1 MGFDL
6 NAAGN
11 AMAQMAKGGLVTI
24 GTIVEVK
31 QADGTV
37 TTVKP
42 LYRLN
47 PASGQVETPPMSLPG
62 GGAIFVSGINA
73 SGGQVQFEVT
83 GVSNP
88 ARLSID
94 VTRKP
99 LINLVWYGLYIVLL
113 GGAIATVQRLRQAM
127 KRDSMQPAG

>member
-1 MGFDL
+1 MNCDPQVTVSLADQRVIRG
-6 NAAGN
+6 
-11 AMAQMAKGGLVTI
+11 TI

-31 QADGTV
+31 QPDGTV
-37 TTVKP
+37 TTVRP

-47 PASGQVETPPMSLPG
+47 PASGQVETPPMPLPG
-62 GGAIFVSGINA
+62 GGAILVSGINA
-73 SGGQVQFEVT
+73 SNGQVQFEVT

-99 LINLVWYGLYIVLL
+99 LINLVWYGLYIILL
-113 GGAIATVQRLRQAM
+113 GGALSTVNRLRQSM
-127 KRDSMQPAG
+127 KKDQIQVSA